1 MTNTNMIEKKLKV
14 VYPGTFDP
22 VTLGHEDLVRRA
34 ADLFPEV
41 IVAVAGSSNKKT
53 MFSLDER
60 VSMAQAV
67 FSGLSNVRV
76 LGFSGLLMRFLQAQ
90 DAKMVIRGLRA
101 TSDFE
106 YEFQLAGMNRKL
118 YPELETLFLTPAE
131 QFMFISSSLVREV
144 ANLGGDVQV
153 FVSSQIEQAIKNKIS
168 NSNI

>member
-1 MTNTNMIEKKLKV
+1 MIEKKLKV
-14 VYPGTFDP
+14 IYPGTFDP

-67 FSGLSNVRV
+67 FSGLSNVTV

-144 ANLGGDVQV
+144 ANLGGDVDV
-153 FVSSQIEQAIKNKIS
+153 FVSPPIQQAIRSKIT
-168 NSNI
+168 NSNVQ

>member
-1 MTNTNMIEKKLKV
+1 MTEPLILKA

-34 ADLFPEV
+34 AHLFPEV

-53 MFSLDER
+53 MFSLEER

-67 FSGLSNVRV
+67 FKNIANVKV
-76 LGFSGLLMRFLQAQ
+76 IGFSGLLMQFVQSQQAQ
-90 DAKMVIRGLRA
+90 IVIRGLRA

-118 YPELETLFLTPAE
+118 YPQFETLFLTPAE

-144 ANLGGDVQV
+144 AALGGDVHA
-153 FVSSQIEQAIKNKIS
+153 FVSSTVEDAILQKLRQ
-168 NSNI
+168 